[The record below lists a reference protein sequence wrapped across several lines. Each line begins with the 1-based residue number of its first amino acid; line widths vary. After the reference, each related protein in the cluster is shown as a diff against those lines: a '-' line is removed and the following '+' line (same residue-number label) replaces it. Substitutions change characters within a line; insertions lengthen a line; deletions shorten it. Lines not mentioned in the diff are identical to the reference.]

1 MVHWVFYFRLNQ
13 SASILTID
21 LILFSFLFIL
31 REMQMQK
38 DFCSVIGT
46 NVQIR
51 VVIINA
57 LTTRVYLNHLPL
69 QQPTV

>member
-57 LTTRVYLNHLPL
+57 LTIRVYLNHLPL

>member
-21 LILFSFLFIL
+21 LILFSSLFIL

-57 LTTRVYLNHLPL
+57 LTTRVCLNHLPL

>member
-38 DFCSVIGT
+38 HFCSVIA
-46 NVQIR
+46 QIR